1 LHLFGDEGLHFD
13 EDLALGAFSCHVCE
27 VSALGDAVGLF
38 GEEVVEHPQVW
49 FGVFGLFFYF
59 FDNGFDYFFLLI
71 VNSDKQVPCFTDDL
85 IIILAD
91 GLFFEYFLNDSTGA
105 GVEFVGFLDLDSHD
119 FEKFE
124 DELVG

>member
-1 LHLFGDEGLHFD
+1 MDLFGDEGLHFD
-13 EDLALGAFSCHVCE
+13 EDLALRAFSCHISE

-38 GEEVVEHPQVW
+38 GEEVVEDPQVR
-49 FGVFGLFFYF
+49 FGVFGLFLNFLY
-59 FDNGFDYFFLLI
+59 DGFDYFFLLI
-71 VNSDKQVPCFTDDL
+71 VNSDKQVPGFTDDL